1 MPVTRN
7 SRRRDIGRAGCGGG
21 AFHGHS
27 CPPGLFHYGIAA
39 DDSLLGHSLGVLF
52 VEDHLA
58 TIEDLDAV
66 KAYDLPSTVDP
77 GSIIA
82 IHELGNFCSPTLDN

>member
-1 MPVTRN
+1 MAVAKAPPVLHVADLLALLQGFFITASQQTTR
-7 SRRRDIGRAGCGGG
+7 SSAIR
-21 AFHGHS
+21 S
-27 CPPGLFHYGIAA
+27 
-39 DDSLLGHSLGVLF
+39 GVLF